1 MSVSDKLHAKRKTT
15 ENHIKELESEGKTG
29 ERYTIHMPDLPF
41 MILGLICDI
50 GWLIQLI
57 AGARILESGIN
68 TLIIIDIL
76 MIVAGIIMTIYLG
89 KICEKEIALR
99 YQKDLSFGLTALA
112 GVIGIIAGISCGST
126 IFLFGAVLNTA
137 GALPI
142 YLSFRKGI
150 TYGIK

>member
-1 MSVSDKLHAKRKTT
+1 MSVSDKLHAKREAT

-41 MILGLICDI
+41 MLLGLICDI

-57 AGARILESGIN
+57 TGVRILTSGAN
-68 TLIIIDIL
+68 VLIIIDIL
-76 MIVAGIIMTIYLG
+76 MIIVGIIMTIYLE

-99 YQKDLSFGLTALA
+99 YQKDLSFGLTSLA
-112 GVIGIIAGISCGST
+112 GVIGIITGISCGSA
-126 IFLFGAVLNTA
+126 IFLIGAVLNTA